1 MNNRVVIHNYRDG
14 KTKPKVHKTMV
25 LQQEELVQDIR
36 NSAYIVADAV
46 PTENPDDRGRIRDIA
61 ELNNRENM
69 FRWMDLAVGMVA
81 NFLTLWSARYDRNNT
96 LVSDRYKELP
106 CYHIHM
112 EVPLSFPEN
121 TFIYAKDL
129 AHQFIVSK
137 VLYEYLKIVF
147 PDAAA
152 VWKETMDD
160 LEEKLRDVAKK
171 QYGIVYR
178 PFTPI

>member
-1 MNNRVVIHNYRDG
+1 MRQEKI
-14 KTKPKVHKTMV
+14 HKTMV

-36 NSAYIVADAV
+36 NAAYIVADAV
-46 PTENPDDRGRIRDIA
+46 KTDNPDDRARIRDIA
-61 ELNNRENM
+61 ELNNREWM

-81 NFLTLWSARYDRNNT
+81 NFLTIWSARYDSQNT
-96 LVSDRYKELP
+96 LSTDKYKEIP

-112 EVPLSFPEN
+112 EVPKKFPEN

-129 AHQFIVSK
+129 AHQYIVSR
-137 VLYEYLKIVF
+137 VMYEYLKHIF

-160 LEEKLRDVAKK
+160 LEAKLREVAGK
-171 QYGIVYR
+171 QYGMVYR
-178 PFTPI
+178 PFLPI

>member
-1 MNNRVVIHNYRDG
+1 MRTNCMCSGGAGSNE
-14 KTKPKVHKTMV
+14 PKIHKTMV

-61 ELNNRENM
+61 ELNNREKM
-69 FRWMDLAVGMVA
+69 FRWMDLGVGMVA
-81 NFLTLWSARYDRNNT
+81 NFLTKWSARYQEENT

-106 CYHIHM
+106 CYHIHI
-112 EVPLSFPEN
+112 EVPKGFPEN

-129 AHQFIVSK
+129 AHQYIVSY
-137 VLYEYLKIVF
+137 VMYSYLKLVY

-152 VWKETMDD
+152 VWKEEMED
-160 LEEKLRDVAKK
+160 LEAKLRDIANK

>member
-1 MNNRVVIHNYRDG
+1 MNKQKI
-14 KTKPKVHKTMV
+14 HKTLV

-46 PTENPDDRGRIRDIA
+46 KTDNPDDRGRIRDIA
-61 ELNNRENM
+61 ELNNREKM
-69 FRWMDLAVGMVA
+69 FRWIDLAVGMVT

-106 CYHIHM
+106 SYHIHM
-112 EVPLSFPEN
+112 EVPKGFPQN
-121 TFIYAKDL
+121 TFVYVKDL
-129 AHQFIVSK
+129 AHEFVVAK
-137 VLYEYLKIVF
+137 VMYEYLKHIF

-160 LEEKLRDVAKK
+160 LEEKLRDVARK
-171 QYGIVYR
+171 QYGVVYR
-178 PFTPI
+178 PFSPI